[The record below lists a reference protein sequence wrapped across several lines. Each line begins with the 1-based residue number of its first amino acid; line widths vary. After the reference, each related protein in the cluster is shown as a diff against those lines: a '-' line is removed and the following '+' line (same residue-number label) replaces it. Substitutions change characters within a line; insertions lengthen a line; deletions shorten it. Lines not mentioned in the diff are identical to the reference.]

1 MTQDER
7 LDYLLRYLLTERKEY
22 ADIQL
27 PDGMAEKRH
36 LLRSLM
42 NVRPPVPASA
52 EFLAVQDAYLQARL
66 AERGVTRLQDMR
78 SAQPGL
84 ISGRATS
91 RRWLWMPSL
100 MRQTVKCWGVSCLV
114 TAASTMPST
123 PMQGCNSV
131 WNAPMSC
138 PRRKKKNPPAAQK
151 SQKPITCPAIMCCT
165 RLARSSMASSPKQ
178 TGNCWQAATVPVW
191 NLRRNMPAQRGLL
204 LHFHRRIS
212 FPERTRR
219 ADRHPD
225 GHGLAKAKR
234 KSDGGDFQ
242 CF

>member
-84 ISGRATS
+84 Y
-91 RRWLWMPSL
+91 LW
-100 MRQTVKCWGVSCLV
+100 QGDI
-114 TAASTMPST
+114 TM
-123 PMQGCNSV
+123 V
-131 WNAPMSC
+131 
-138 PRRKKKNPPAAQK
+138 
-151 SQKPITCPAIMCCT
+151 
-165 RLARSSMASSPKQ
+165 
-178 TGNCWQAATVPVW
+178 
-191 NLRRNMPAQRGLL
+191 
-204 LHFHRRIS
+204 
-212 FPERTRR
+212 
-219 ADRHPD
+219 
-225 GHGLAKAKR
+225 
-234 KSDGGDFQ
+234 
-242 CF
+242 